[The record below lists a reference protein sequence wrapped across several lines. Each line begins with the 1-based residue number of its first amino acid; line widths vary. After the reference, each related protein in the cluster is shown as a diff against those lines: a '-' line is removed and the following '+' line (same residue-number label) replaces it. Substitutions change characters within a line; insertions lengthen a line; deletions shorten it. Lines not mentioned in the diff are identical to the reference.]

1 MGDETTKPHPSAR
14 AERPEERA
22 VRCAGLTHVYGTPGS
37 SRSVTALQD
46 VDLEIDHGA
55 VVGLAGP
62 SGSGKSTALS
72 VLGGL
77 LVPSAG
83 TVEVL
88 GTDLTDRTAG
98 ERARFRRDRVGFVF
112 QGFHLLPSLTA
123 RSNVALPLVQ
133 TGMRRAERRRRAD
146 ALLEAVGIAD
156 RASHRP
162 GALSGGE
169 QQRVAIARALVT
181 EPELVL
187 ADEPTGELDTETGG
201 SVLDLLLET
210 AGNRT
215 VIVASHDERALAR
228 ADRVIQL
235 RDGAVVDDG
244 R

>member
-1 MGDETTKPHPSAR
+1 MGVDSTKPHSSVPV
-14 AERPEERA
+14 ERSEELA
-22 VRCAGLTHVYGTPGS
+22 VQCSGLTHEYHNSDSG
-37 SRSVTALQD
+37 RSVRALHD
-46 VDLEIDHGA
+46 VDLEIGHGA

-77 LVPSAG
+77 LVPSSG
-83 TVEVL
+83 HVEVL
-88 GTDLTDRTAG
+88 GTDLTDRSAG
-98 ERARFRRDRVGFVF
+98 ERARFRREHVGFVF
-112 QGFHLLPSLTA
+112 QGFHLLPALPA

-133 TGMRRAERRRRAD
+133 TGVRRAERRRRAD
-146 ALLEAVGIAD
+146 ALLEAVGIGD
-156 RASHRP
+156 RATHRP

-187 ADEPTGELDTETGG
+187 ADEPTGELDTETGDT
-201 SVLDLLLET
+201 VLDLLLER

-228 ADRVIQL
+228 ADRVIHL